1 MRRSPNRVAGLW
13 TGAAGVAFGIVAI
26 VAGILSGQVIGP
38 PGVLVGPF
46 SFTVALGVAA
56 VLGGGALVVAAIAG
70 LRISRLA
77 NIAIGTACLL
87 LGFAGLF
94 LVGTDW
100 NVLGA
105 SGGINAVLFGA
116 ATVLLAVG
124 LGARRDRKKARLSPG
139 RERRAPDVSS

>member
-1 MRRSPNRVAGLW
+1 AY
-13 TGAAGVAFGIVAI
+13 
-26 VAGILSGQVIGP
+26 IGP

-56 VLGGGALVVAAIAG
+56 ALVGAALVGAAIAG
-70 LRISRLA
+70 LRISRLT
-77 NIAIGTACLL
+77 NIAVGTACLL

-94 LVGTDW
+94 LVGTAW

-105 SGGINAVLFGA
+105 SGGINAILFGA

-124 LGARRDRKKARLSPG
+124 LGARRDR
-139 RERRAPDVSS
+139 ERRR

>member
-1 MRRSPNRVAGLW
+1 MRRSPNRIAGLW

-26 VAGILSGQVIGP
+26 IAGMLSGAYIGP

-56 VLGGGALVVAAIAG
+56 ALVGAAIAG
-70 LRISRLA
+70 LRISRLT
-77 NIAIGTACLL
+77 NIAVGTACLL

-94 LVGTDW
+94 LVGTAW

-105 SGGINAVLFGA
+105 SGGINAILFGA

-124 LGARRDRKKARLSPG
+124 LGARRDR
-139 RERRAPDVSS
+139 ERRR